1 MKDLRIGVIG
11 AGGRGALSR
20 LAHKPGEGSRL
31 AAAADTNEESLA
43 QFRSDYGDDV
53 FITTDYREL
62 ITRDD
67 VDACFICTPDF
78 LHEEMAVNALEAGMP
93 IYLEKPIAT
102 TIEGCDRIL
111 NAAMGNKTRLYVGH
125 NMRHFPMILKMKE
138 VIDSGAIGE
147 VQAAW
152 CRHFVSYGG
161 DAYFKDWHSERRY
174 VTSLLLQKGAHDI
187 DVLHWLC
194 GGYTRRTVGM
204 GKLSVYNRCEDRR
217 DPDEPGKAGFD
228 SSNWPPLS
236 QKKVSPKIDVEDH
249 NMVMMELDNGVQVS
263 YMQCHYTPD
272 AWRNYTIIGTEG
284 RIENRGDVGRC
295 RVEVTNVRYDGF
307 EDPDTI
313 HQLKPDEG
321 GHGGGDPRIVEEFL
335 AFLRGDVDVTNTS
348 PVAARNAVAVGVK
361 GAESIRSGNV
371 PYDIPPLAPGVRE
384 YFDGGQPGSSNA

>member
-1 MKDLRIGVIG
+1 
-11 AGGRGALSR
+11 
-20 LAHKPGEGSRL
+20 
-31 AAAADTNEESLA
+31 
-43 QFRSDYGDDV
+43 
-53 FITTDYREL
+53 
-62 ITRDD
+62 
-67 VDACFICTPDF
+67 
-78 LHEEMAVNALEAGMP
+78 
-93 IYLEKPIAT
+93 
-102 TIEGCDRIL
+102 
-111 NAAMGNKTRLYVGH
+111 
-125 NMRHFPMILKMKE
+125 
-138 VIDSGAIGE
+138 
-147 VQAAW
+147 
-152 CRHFVSYGG
+152 
-161 DAYFKDWHSERRY
+161 
-174 VTSLLLQKGAHDI
+174 
-187 DVLHWLC
+187 
-194 GGYTRRTVGM
+194 M

-217 DPDEPGKAGFD
+217 DPDEPGKAVFD

-307 EDPDTI
+307 EDPDII
-313 HQLKPDEG
+313 HQLKPAEG

-361 GAESIRSGNV
+361 GAESIRNGNA